1 MRRTIVAA
9 LSILIGAVATSLPL
23 SGPVRAQDPIVA
35 TPLPAID
42 PTAPEEPPVP
52 RPRAPHY
59 PDVWVPMAGA
69 TIQALDKVN
78 ARSANL
84 TVPNGRSATYQSL
97 TIAVR
102 SCLVRPSDQPVD
114 AAAFVTVTDAQDPA
128 RSTGLWLVRSAPAA
142 SMLRHPIYDLRVLGC
157 TS

>member
-1 MRRTIVAA
+1 MKRAVVAVLS
-9 LSILIGAVATSLPL
+9 LSIGSAL
-23 SGPVRAQDPIVA
+23 AQDPIVA

-42 PTAPEEPPVP
+42 PNALPAVEAPPS
-52 RPRAPHY
+52 RPRAAGY
-59 PDVWVPMAGA
+59 PDAWLPMAGA

-78 ARSANL
+78 ARSATL

-102 SCLVRPSDQPVD
+102 SCVVRPPDQPAD
-114 AAAFVTVTDAQDPA
+114 AAVFVTVTDSQDPT

-142 SMLRHPIYDLRVLGC
+142 SMLQHPIFDLRVLGC